1 MFLTNREQE
10 KLMIYTAS
18 KLALERKERGL
29 KLNYPEAVSVISS
42 FILEGARDGNSVA
55 ELMVSA
61 TKVLK
66 ADDVMPGIAAMMGM
80 VQTEATFDDGTKLVT
95 VHNPIPF
102 KKDDSVVAGEY
113 LIDDGEIEL
122 NVGLEVT
129 TIEVTNDGDR
139 PIQVGSH
146 YHFFETN
153 KELNFDRIKAY
164 GKRLNILS
172 GTSVR
177 FEPGSIKE
185 ISLVDFTGKRYISGF
200 NGLVEGLLDDEKV
213 KADAMIKLKQFI
225 GGCK

>member
-10 KLMIYTAS
+10 KLMIYTAG
-18 KLALERKERGL
+18 KLAMERKERGL
-29 KLNYPEAVSVISS
+29 KLNYPEAVALISS
-42 FILEGARDGNSVA
+42 FILEGARDGKSVA

-66 ADDVMPGIAAMMGM
+66 AEDVMDGIASMMSM

-102 KKDDSVVAGEY
+102 VKEEMIAGEY
-113 LIDDGEIEL
+113 IIDEGEIEI
-122 NVGLEVT
+122 NDGYDVVTLEVK
-129 TIEVTNDGDR
+129 NDGDR

-153 KELNFDRIKAY
+153 AGLNFDRVTSY
-164 GKRLNILS
+164 GMRLNVAS

-177 FEPGSIKE
+177 FEPGSVKE
-185 ISLVDFTGKRYISGF
+185 VSLVPFGGKRYISGF
-200 NGLVEGLLDDEKV
+200 NGLVEGFLDDEKTKEQAMKNV
-213 KADAMIKLKQFI
+213 AKFLGDA
-225 GGCK
+225 

>member
-29 KLNYPEAVSVISS
+29 KLNYPEAVAIISS
-42 FILEGARDGNSVA
+42 FILEGARDGNSVT

-66 ADDVMPGIAAMMGM
+66 ANDVMPGIAAMMSM
-80 VQTEATFDDGTKLVT
+80 VQTEATFNDGTKLVT

-102 KKDDSVVAGEY
+102 KKDDTILAGEY

-122 NVGLEVT
+122 NAGLKPITVEVK
-129 TIEVTNDGDR
+129 NDGDR

-153 KELNFDRIKAY
+153 KELNFDRSKAY

-177 FEPGSIKE
+177 FEPGSSKE
-185 ISLVDFTGKRYISGF
+185 VSLVDFTGKRYISGF
-200 NGLVEGLLDDEKV
+200 NGLVEGLLDDKSV
-213 KADAMIKLKQFI
+213 KKNAMLKLEQFLK
-225 GGCK
+225 GE